1 MAFKFGTSSPHMQAC
16 CIMVSSTPSPA
27 EQWQSLRLVEEYLH
41 FSLHNPAELPVEMVQ
56 GDIVVDL
63 HEDTPPSEAPARQLR
78 SASERSPSAKAAEGL
93 VWKLLKGQT
102 NALAS
107 ASEVQLYLQASCTM

>member
-1 MAFKFGTSSPHMQAC
+1 MQAC
-16 CIMVSSTPSPA
+16 CITASSIPSSA

-41 FSLHNPAELPVEMVQ
+41 FPLHYPAELPVNMLQ

-78 SASERSPSAKAAEGL
+78 SASERSPTAKAAEGL
-93 VWKLLKGQT
+93 AWKLLKGQQD
-102 NALAS
+102 ALAS
-107 ASEVQLYLQASCTM
+107 ASEVQLYL